1 VSENRHKIFEPK
13 LLDILSNIPEY
24 KTVKKYERMEK
35 DFIEA
40 FINLM
45 SDEMYLNPPSDTVR
59 DLMLSQKL
67 QELETKIK
75 YKYNKKYKEKTN
87 EKIY

>member
-1 VSENRHKIFEPK
+1 MSENRHKIFEPK
-13 LLDILSNIPEY
+13 LMDILSDFPEY

-45 SDEMYLNPPSDTVR
+45 SDEMYFNPPSDEKR
-59 DLMLSQKL
+59 DNLLYVKL

-75 YKYNKKYKEKTN
+75 YEYNKKYKEKIN
-87 EKIY
+87 DKIN